1 MKAANW
7 IDKLKDAH
15 GWESDYRVAKE
26 LGVRPQTVSN
36 YRTRDSTLDDQ
47 MAMKVAQLLGLN
59 PALVMADQA
68 AERTKDEGVRSA
80 WTSIL
85 KILLPKEKAP
95 VLAGAV
101 IGGEGGIRT
110 HGTLRYA

>member
-1 MKAANW
+1 MKAAKW